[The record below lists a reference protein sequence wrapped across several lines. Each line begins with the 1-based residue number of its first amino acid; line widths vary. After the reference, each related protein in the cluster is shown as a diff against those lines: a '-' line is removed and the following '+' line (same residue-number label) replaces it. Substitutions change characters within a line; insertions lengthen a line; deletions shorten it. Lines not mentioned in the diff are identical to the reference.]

1 MAGIN
6 FRGYF
11 MGRVPKYI
19 IRCVDVDSGEL
30 KNFEVPQSIYELVK
44 PYRKRV
50 VIFLDDLSAEYYDA
64 E

>member
-1 MAGIN
+1 
-6 FRGYF
+6 

-19 IRCVDVDSGEL
+19 IRCLDVDSGEL
-30 KNFEVPQSIYELVK
+30 KNFEVPESVYELIK

-50 VIFLDDLSAEYYDA
+50 VIFLDDLSAEYHDA